1 MIINIFK
8 NECKNFTRNKILV
21 YLNIILI
28 VSLFSIAWVSNK
40 KNNNQKNLQETA
52 QNKIRKQWEN
62 LSPMNPHGAAHYGSY
77 AFKPLNI
84 LNSLDQGI
92 NDVTGNVLKLEG
104 HVRNE
109 IVYSEASQSI
119 SISKFGKLQ
128 ASIILQYVI
137 PIMIIF
143 ISFGSISKEKTLG
156 RIKLLILQGV
166 TMKNLF
172 IAKSL
177 FIWSYG
183 LLLLIIT
190 LFFQIYFSPNIDSI
204 PRLIFFLFSYS
215 AYYFILSFLTVYIS
229 TLLNN
234 NASILTF
241 ILSIWILWTI
251 FLPKIFGNIVEKTYP
266 LPSRQTLEL
275 KMTEDRSKG
284 IDGHNPFDEK
294 RNELKTKYLA
304 QYEVD
309 SLSQLPINFDGIVMQ
324 ADEEF
329 GNSIWDKHFGNNDYL
344 LKKQKNMYQLLGI
357 INPFI
362 SLQNLSMGICGSD
375 MIHHI
380 DFLEKSEKYR
390 RYFIKKLNNKHAF
403 GGSKTGDWSF
413 KVNSDFFRS
422 IDAFSYTTPK
432 INTKIKNYI
441 IDIIFLSFWV
451 IISISLIFRLPKNI
465 IK

>member
-1 MIINIFK
+1 M
-8 NECKNFTRNKILV
+8 
-21 YLNIILI
+21 
-28 VSLFSIAWVSNK
+28 
-40 KNNNQKNLQETA
+40 
-52 QNKIRKQWEN
+52 
-62 LSPMNPHGAAHYGSY
+62 P
-77 AFKPLNI
+77 
-84 LNSLDQGI
+84 
-92 NDVTGNVLKLEG
+92 
-104 HVRNE
+104 
-109 IVYSEASQSI
+109 
-119 SISKFGKLQ
+119 
-128 ASIILQYVI
+128 
-137 PIMIIF
+137 
-143 ISFGSISKEKTLG
+143 
-156 RIKLLILQGV
+156 
-166 TMKNLF
+166 
-172 IAKSL
+172 
-177 FIWSYG
+177 
-183 LLLLIIT
+183 
-190 LFFQIYFSPNIDSI
+190 
-204 PRLIFFLFSYS
+204 
-215 AYYFILSFLTVYIS
+215 TVYIS

-329 GNSIWDKHFGNNDYL
+329 GNSIWDKHFGNNNYL